1 MADVYFVRPLSPEQI
16 LQSYPLVS
24 IFEPA
29 LTKEQWVF
37 YASSLV
43 GGTDCTKDSNIM
55 TVQNRRGHIYGLSA
69 YRVRPDLFHGH
80 VLDAESF
87 TVADFVGA
95 RSTTTHLVETLE
107 SLARQRSC
115 SCLSISLLNPSMRK
129 WFRDRRNP
137 ASEVFRTSGYRF
149 EPLRLRKCFRAG
161 HIPGLA

>member
-24 IFEPA
+24 IFEPT

-37 YASSLV
+37 YATSLV
-43 GGTDCTKDSNIM
+43 GETDLAKDSNIM
-55 TVQNRRGHIYGLSA
+55 TVQNKRGYIYGLSA
-69 YRVRPDLFHGH
+69 YRVRSDLYHGQ

-95 RSTTTHLVETLE
+95 RSTTTHLVKTLE

-137 ASEVFRTSGYRF
+137 ASDVFRTSGYRF
-149 EPLRLRKCFRAG
+149 EPLRLRKCFQ
-161 HIPGLA
+161 PGQVSGQA